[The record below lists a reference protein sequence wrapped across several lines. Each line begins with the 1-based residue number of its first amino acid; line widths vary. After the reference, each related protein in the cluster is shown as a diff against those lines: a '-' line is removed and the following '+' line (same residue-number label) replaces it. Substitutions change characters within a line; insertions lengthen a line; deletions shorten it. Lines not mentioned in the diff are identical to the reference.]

1 MLKAT
6 TRGMKNQRDENDG
19 QSAHITELLFEFND
33 GKKVALD
40 RLIPLVE
47 MEMRRIAHNYMNREG
62 NHQTLQT
69 TALINEAY
77 LKLVEQRD
85 VRWQNRAHFFGI
97 SAQIM
102 RRILI
107 DDARDRLTT
116 KRGGKVRHVPLD
128 QAENTAQEQSTE
140 ILALNEALEKL
151 AQFDRLKS
159 RIVELRYFT
168 GLTIEETAEVLGI
181 AAVTVSVNWRL
192 AKAWLSREISNQ

>member
-1 MLKAT
+1 MLLT
-6 TRGMKNQRDENDG
+6 TLRGMNDKKDGNDG
-19 QSAHITELLFEFND
+19 YAPRITELLFELGD
-33 GKKVALD
+33 GKKIALD
-40 RLIPLVE
+40 RLMPLVE
-47 MEMRRIAHNYMNREG
+47 MEMRRIAHKYMTREG

-77 LKLVEQRD
+77 LRLVEQRD

-107 DDARDRLTT
+107 DDARDRLTA
-116 KRGGKVRHVPLD
+116 KRGGKVRHISLD
-128 QAENTAQEQSTE
+128 DAENTAWEKSSE

-151 AQFDRLKS
+151 ARFDPLKS

-192 AKAWLSREISNQ
+192 AKAWLSREILSQ

>member
-1 MLKAT
+1 
-6 TRGMKNQRDENDG
+6 MKEVNTETNGSGEKSQ
-19 QSAHITELLFEFND
+19 QVTELLYELSD

-40 RLIPLVE
+40 QLMPLVE
-47 MEMRRIAHNYMNREG
+47 MELRRIAHRYMTREG

-107 DDARDRLTT
+107 DDARDRLTE
-116 KRGGKVRHVPLD
+116 KRGGKIQRVPLED
-128 QAENTAQEQSTE
+128 AENVVWEQPSE
-140 ILALNEALEKL
+140 IIRLDEALKKL
-151 AQFDRLKS
+151 AQFDALKS

-192 AKAWLSREISNQ
+192 AKAWLSRDIANQ

>member
-1 MLKAT
+1 MST
-6 TRGMKNQRDENDG
+6 NGNDENSH
-19 QSAHITELLFEFND
+19 QVTELLFELSD

-40 RLIPLVE
+40 KLMPLVE
-47 MEMRRIAHNYMNREG
+47 MELRRIAHNYMKREG

-77 LKLVEQRD
+77 LKLTDQRD

-107 DDARDRLTT
+107 DDARDRLTE
-116 KRGGKVRHVPLD
+116 KRGGKVQHVPLEN
-128 QAENTAQEQSTE
+128 AEQLAWEQPAE
-140 ILALNEALEKL
+140 LLALNEALEKL
-151 AQFDRLKS
+151 AQFDQLKS
-159 RIVELRYFT
+159 RIVELRFFT
-168 GLTIEETAEVLGI
+168 GLSIEETAEVLGI

-192 AKAWLSREISNQ
+192 AKAWLSREILAQ